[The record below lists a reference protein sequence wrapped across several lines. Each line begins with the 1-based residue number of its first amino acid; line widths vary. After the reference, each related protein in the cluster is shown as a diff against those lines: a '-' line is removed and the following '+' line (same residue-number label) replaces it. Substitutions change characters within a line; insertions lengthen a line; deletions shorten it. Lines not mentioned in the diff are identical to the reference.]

1 MIIELNRIAK
11 RDAYTI
17 GKIYINGIHFCDSI
31 EDRVR
36 ELGVNGEGKVSG
48 ETAIPEG
55 TYEIK
60 LTYSPRFKKYM
71 PELIDVPFFKGV
83 RIHSGNSAK
92 DTEGCIIVGENKVV
106 GQVLNSI
113 KTYYNILEEIK
124 EALLKERVFIKI
136 K

>member
-1 MIIELNRIAK
+1 
-11 RDAYTI
+11 
-17 GKIYINGIHFCDSI
+17 
-31 EDRVR
+31 
-36 ELGVNGEGKVSG
+36 
-48 ETAIPEG
+48 
-55 TYEIK
+55 
-60 LTYSPRFKKYM
+60 M